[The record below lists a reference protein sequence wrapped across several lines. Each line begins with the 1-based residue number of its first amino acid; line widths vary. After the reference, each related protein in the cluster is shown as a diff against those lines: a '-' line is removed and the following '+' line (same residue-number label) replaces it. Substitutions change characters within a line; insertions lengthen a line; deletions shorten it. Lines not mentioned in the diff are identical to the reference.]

1 MVSSYPQD
9 GCRVNKRSKRMNE
22 RIKELAEQATTI
34 TMDPFGEYVLEI
46 DFDQEK
52 FAELIVKECA
62 DTAYQ
67 SLYED
72 RVFDDVPANIRRNV
86 MDAIKQH
93 FGVEE

>member
-1 MVSSYPQD
+1 
-9 GCRVNKRSKRMNE
+9 MNE